1 MHVDQ
6 FGNTL
11 FITNPQGWDMT
22 EGELVLSLP
31 EAKALRDALD
41 SKNVVKQEQG
51 VEDNG
56 EDG

>member
-1 MHVDQ
+1 MHVNQ

-11 FITNPQGWDMT
+11 FITNPMGWDMT

-31 EAKALRDALD
+31 EAKALRQALD
-41 SKNVVKQEQG
+41 SQNVVKEIQG